1 MGGLESIA
9 ELVSVTLIRVV
20 VFLAIVVLVTLGR
33 FGFPRSCRVGF
44 LVVLFL
50 VVELVDLMRAS
61 VKSFAIGG
69 EVRGTRK
76 LKKTTANIKI
86 SKRVLRLK
94 VVNDIV
100 HRRGKRHEKMAC
112 FSFIGL

>member
-1 MGGLESIA
+1 MC
-9 ELVSVTLIRVV
+9 VTVIWVIL
-20 VFLAIVVLVTLGR
+20 FLAIGALVTLER
-33 FGFPRSCRVGF
+33 FGFPRSSSVGF
-44 LVVLFL
+44 LGVLLL

-61 VKSFAIGG
+61 VQSFAIRR

-76 LKKTTANIKI
+76 LKKTTPNINI

-100 HRRGKRHEKMAC
+100 HGRRKRHKEVAC
-112 FSFIGL
+112 FGFIGL